1 MEKSY
6 INLKK
11 TKEKDGE
18 VAFEAELTASII
30 AASEE
35 KVLREAGEDISVPGF
50 RKGKVP
56 PAMVRERMDP
66 VELLEEAARKAL
78 PDAVHGILEEEKLSI
93 LGRPEVAI
101 VKLAPGNPI
110 VFTVRF
116 ALVPEIDLPN
126 YKSIARKVAEE
137 KKPIEVRPEEI
148 EDAVRHIR
156 EMFRSGEAGK
166 EGDAGLPELTDDF
179 VKQFGPY
186 KNVVEF
192 REELGRNIAEGKE
205 REEKEKRREAM
216 VRAIVAK
223 TSIKIPKLLVDQ
235 ELAAFFDNRDEELKK
250 AGISREDY
258 LKQVKKTEE
267 ELEKEERETIER
279 QIAASLA
286 MGAMRKNEKI
296 TADER
301 DITANMAA
309 LKRRYPE
316 RTDAELWEPAEAI
329 ATQKKLFEVLE
340 GDRRDAVS

>member
-166 EGDAGLPELTDDF
+166 EGTPDC
-179 VKQFGPY
+179 
-186 KNVVEF
+186 
-192 REELGRNIAEGKE
+192 RNSP
-205 REEKEKRREAM
+205 M
-216 VRAIVAK
+216 
-223 TSIKIPKLLVDQ
+223 
-235 ELAAFFDNRDEELKK
+235 
-250 AGISREDY
+250 IS
-258 LKQVKKTEE
+258 
-267 ELEKEERETIER
+267 
-279 QIAASLA
+279 
-286 MGAMRKNEKI
+286 
-296 TADER
+296 
-301 DITANMAA
+301 
-309 LKRRYPE
+309 
-316 RTDAELWEPAEAI
+316 
-329 ATQKKLFEVLE
+329 
-340 GDRRDAVS
+340 